1 MLDAYTNVVTIGD
14 SYEILKELP
23 DHSIDGCVTDP
34 PYGLSNEPD
43 ICKVLTHWLNDEVY
57 VHPGKGFMGKEWDS
71 FVPSPLLWKE
81 VYRVLKPGGHIL
93 CFAGTRTQDLMTLAL
108 RIAGFEVR
116 DVLEW
121 LYLSGFPKNYDVSKA
136 FDKRAGAKR
145 LKVGEYQYNR
155 TDEGSWAKHVSGGSM
170 FSTQNRNVEITLP
183 STELAKEWDG
193 WGTALKPAHEPIILA
208 RKPYKGA
215 VIDNI
220 LEYSTGGLNID
231 TCRIGEGGRFPA
243 NCVTLEADQWYSTQF
258 NISPHELS
266 KKASKKDRNTDWR
279 GEEIDLDEREGG
291 CMCGSADGSLTQGK
305 IPKYKNFHPTV
316 KPTALMQ
323 WLVRL
328 ITPPGGIILDPFCGS
343 GSTAVACKREGVNF
357 MAIEKE
363 EDYAEIAQHRITG
376 AQAC

>member
-1 MLDAYTNVVTIGD
+1 
-14 SYEILKELP
+14 
-23 DHSIDGCVTDP
+23 
-34 PYGLSNEPD
+34 
-43 ICKVLTHWLNDEVY
+43 
-57 VHPGKGFMGKEWDS
+57 MGKDWDS

-170 FSTQNRNVEITLP
+170 FSTQNRNIEITLP
-183 STELAKEWDG
+183 STDLAKEWDG
-193 WGTALKPAHEPIILA
+193 WGTALKPAHEPIVLA

-220 LEYSTGGLNID
+220 LEYSTGAVNID
-231 TCRIGEGGRFPA
+231 ACRIGEGERGRFPA

-279 GEEIDLDEREGG
+279 GEEIDLDERKGS

-343 GSTAVACKREGVNF
+343 GSTAVACKLGGVNF
-357 MAIEKE
+357 VAIEKE
-363 EDYAEIAQHRITG
+363 KDYAEIAQHRITG